1 MAGQQAT
8 SAASERVP
16 LLGTSTSQPQTEAR
30 MRKPFYRARPLWLV
44 PFAITA
50 SLVRGMTMAPRV
62 EVFTQLACASTHHHT
77 QRTYNHTLDNASLNL
92 LDSHTLSLYYTLDP
106 LGPHLPE
113 HLSIPTI
120 STSTEHTSPVEPP
133 DDEPDPDDDPRKL
146 PSPQCI
152 RDPQVQ
158 KEAARI
164 QTILTTTMGLLS
176 AFSTGWWGHFSE
188 RHGRTRVLAMAT
200 LGLFLTDLTFILVAT
215 PGSPLAAHGHKLLV
229 IAPIIEGLL
238 GGWSTL
244 QSATSAY
251 VSDCTSP
258 GSRATIFSRFN
269 GVFFLGFSIG
279 PVIGGWIIRNG
290 IPGIDR
296 IGTINKQGKS
306 VTEVFWLAICLSFMN
321 FLLTTF
327 LFPESLSKEQQDKA
341 KLAHDGD
348 GPDAKGKSRSDNGSM
363 STNASS
369 THGPGESR
377 AAPRKSSTLG
387 RVFSPLALFLPVV
400 ITETT
405 NTGIRKR
412 KDWSLTFLAMAM
424 FLYMLST
431 GVYQI
436 KYLYVVHTYNWAADQ
451 LSYYIS
457 YLGGLRALGL
467 LFLLPSIIST
477 FKPKPPSGQGK
488 QAKPTKGRLAVEINF
503 DLLLTRCSILIDI
516 FSQFLV
522 TVIPTPQIAHQMHT
536 TADIG
541 PGSLGSPNWIH
552 DPNTRST
559 VFFVVAS
566 GLSSIGSGF
575 IPACQSLA
583 LCIVQARQLLEG
595 QADPDQTIEEQQQ
608 EEEFGGGGGGI
619 KPQADTG
626 IGKLFGALSMLQAV
640 GQMIL
645 GPLFFGLL
653 YGNTVAF
660 FPKAIFVCGCAILT
674 AALVCAFMIRSPVER
689 ELLIQSAQKMKGKKR
704 VERERGR
711 SRASKD
717 LFGGTS
723 LESTSGSDS
732 GSSSGSSDATVPVV
746 EA

>member
-1 MAGQQAT
+1 MAGQQLTGAV
-8 SAASERVP
+8 ADSEREP
-16 LLGTSTSQPQTEAR
+16 LLGQPAVW
-30 MRKPFYRARPLWLV
+30 RKPFHRARPLWLV
-44 PFAITA
+44 PFVITA

-62 EVFTQLACASTHHHT
+62 EVFTQLACASMHHHA
-77 QRTYNHTLDNASLNL
+77 QRTYNHTADTHV
-92 LDSHTLSLYYTLDP
+92 DYHTLSFYSTLDP

-113 HLSIPTI
+113 YLSIPTPL
-120 STSTEHTSPVEPP
+120 EHGEPIFIEHPSHSPVMPY
-133 DDEPDPDDDPRKL
+133 DPDPDDTSEDPRKL
-146 PSPQCI
+146 PSPRCI
-152 RDPQVQ
+152 QDPQVQ

-164 QTILTTTMGLLS
+164 QTILTTTMGFLS

-269 GVFFLGFSIG
+269 GAFFLGFSIG

-296 IGTINKQGKS
+296 IGTINKEGKS
-306 VTEVFWLAICLSFMN
+306 VTEVFWLAICLSFIN

-341 KLAHDGD
+341 KLAHDEL
-348 GPDAKGKSRSDNGSM
+348 KGKSRSTNGSIGDDSSSE
-363 STNASS
+363 ST
-369 THGPGESR
+369 TSR
-377 AAPRKSSTLG
+377 KRGILRTIG
-387 RVFSPLALFLPVV
+387 RVFSPLALFVPVV
-400 ITETT
+400 ITEATH
-405 NTGIRKR
+405 NGIRKR

-467 LFLLPSIIST
+467 LFLLPSIIAN
-477 FKPKPPSGQGK
+477 FKPKPLTGQGK
-488 QAKPTKGRLAVEINF
+488 HAKPTKHRLAVEINF

-516 FSQFLV
+516 LSQFLI
-522 TVIPTPQIAHQMHT
+522 TVISTPQVVHQMREITGTST
-536 TADIG
+536 TTT
-541 PGSLGSPNWIH
+541 STSFGSPKWIH
-552 DPNTRST
+552 DPTRRST
-559 VFFVVAS
+559 VFFILAS

-583 LCIVQARQLLEG
+583 LCIVQARQVLEG
-595 QADPDQTIEEQQQ
+595 DAQAVTGVNRTAADQ
-608 EEEFGGGGGGI
+608 EEVEEELGVGAGGGL

-645 GPLFFGLL
+645 GPLLFGML

-660 FPKAIFVCGCAILT
+660 FPKAIFLFGCAILT
-674 AALVCAFMIRSPVER
+674 AALVCAFMIRSPVEH
-689 ELLIQSAQKMKGKKR
+689 ELVVQRLQKAKKR
-704 VERERGR
+704 AEHERGR
-711 SRASKD
+711 SRVSKD
-717 LFGGTS
+717 LFGGMS
-723 LESTSGSDS
+723 S
-732 GSSSGSSDATVPVV
+732 GSSSGSSDDTIPVLD
-746 EA
+746 A

>member
-1 MAGQQAT
+1 MAGHQPSAHAESTSVSERSPLIGT
-8 SAASERVP
+8 SA
-16 LLGTSTSQPQTEAR
+16 SQPATQ
-30 MRKPFYRARPLWLV
+30 RKPFYRARPLWLV

-62 EVFTQLACASTHHHT
+62 EVFTQLACASMHHHI
-77 QRTYNHTLDNASLNL
+77 RHTYNSNNSTSNFQSHNL
-92 LDSHTLSLYYTLDP
+92 EPHVLSLYSTLDP

-113 HLSIPTI
+113 HLSIPTQTDTTRI
-120 STSTEHTSPVEPP
+120 GHLSPEVSQDQPDSDPGSTSEDNP
-133 DDEPDPDDDPRKL
+133 DNDEDPRKL
-146 PSPQCI
+146 PSPQCVQ
-152 RDPQVQ
+152 DPRVQ

-215 PGSPLAAHGHKLLV
+215 PGSPLSAHGHKLLV

-279 PVIGGWIIRNG
+279 PVVGGWIIRNG

-296 IGTINKQGKS
+296 IGTITKQGKS
-306 VTEVFWLAICLSFMN
+306 VTEVFWLAICLSFLN

-327 LFPESLSKEQQDKA
+327 LFPESLSKEQQEKA

-348 GPDAKGKSRSDNGSM
+348 NSTGRADSGQDTSHTTGNGNALTSGKDSIM
-363 STNASS
+363 Q
-369 THGPGESR
+369 
-377 AAPRKSSTLG
+377 

-405 NTGIRKR
+405 QAGIRKR
-412 KDWSLTFLAMAM
+412 KDWSLTFLAIAM

-467 LFLLPSIIST
+467 LFILPSVIST
-477 FKPKPPSGQGK
+477 FKPKHPPGQGK
-488 QAKPTKGRLAVEINF
+488 QSKPTKGRLAVEINF
-503 DLLLTRCSILIDI
+503 DLFLSRCSLFIDI
-516 FSQFLV
+516 LSQLLV
-522 TVIPTPQIAHQMHT
+522 TIIPAPETVHHMREV
-536 TADIG
+536 TAD
-541 PGSLGSPNWIH
+541 SLSAPVWIH
-552 DPNTRST
+552 DSNTRNT
-559 VFFVVAS
+559 VLFILVS
-566 GLSSIGSGF
+566 GMSSIGSGF

-583 LCIVQARQLLEG
+583 LCIVQARQLVEG
-595 QADPDQTIEEQQQ
+595 RFDTDRT
-608 EEEFGGGGGGI
+608 EEEEESEFGAGGL
-619 KPQADTG
+619 KPQTDTG

-645 GPLFFGLL
+645 GPLLFGLL

-674 AALVCAFMIRSPVER
+674 TALACAFLIRSPVER
-689 ELLIQSAQKMKGKKR
+689 ESGGQKAKGKKK
-704 VERERGR
+704 VAERERGR
-711 SRASKD
+711 SRVSKD

-723 LESTSGSDS
+723 
-732 GSSSGSSDATVPVV
+732 GSSSSISGSSDGTTSIL

>member
-1 MAGQQAT
+1 MAGPKPSTHSELT
-8 SAASERVP
+8 SVTERSP
-16 LLGTSTSQPQTEAR
+16 LIGPCTSQPQPAIR
-30 MRKPFYRARPLWLV
+30 RKPFYRARPLWLV

-62 EVFTQLACASTHHHT
+62 EVFTQLACASMHHHI
-77 QRTYNHTLDNASLNL
+77 QHTYNHTSGSKSNN
-92 LDSHTLSLYYTLDP
+92 LDSHILSLYSTLDP

-113 HLSIPTI
+113 YLSTPTYINSKFVGHPLPTEVQDDPI
-120 STSTEHTSPVEPP
+120 SSISYSGNDT
-133 DDEPDPDDDPRKL
+133 DDNSEDDPRKL

-152 RDPQVQ
+152 RDPKVQ

-200 LGLFLTDLTFILVAT
+200 LGLLLTDLTFILVAT

-279 PVIGGWIIRNG
+279 PVLGGWIIRNG
-290 IPGIDR
+290 IPGVDR

-306 VTEVFWLAICLSFMN
+306 VTEVFWLAICFSFMN

-327 LFPESLSKEQQDKA
+327 MFPESLSKEQQEKA
-341 KLAHDGD
+341 KLAHDGFDSKGKRSPDD
-348 GPDAKGKSRSDNGSM
+348 GPLDQSSPAGAESNMASSM
-363 STNASS
+363 SKPSI
-369 THGPGESR
+369 
-377 AAPRKSSTLG
+377 LG
-387 RVFSPLALFLPVV
+387 RAFSPLALFLPVV
-400 ITETT
+400 ITEATH
-405 NTGIRKR
+405 TGIRKR
-412 KDWSLTFLAMAM
+412 KDWSLTLLAVAM

-457 YLGGLRALGL
+457 YLGALRALGL
-467 LFLLPSIIST
+467 LFLLPSIIAS
-477 FKPKPPSGQGK
+477 FKPKPPTGQGK
-488 QAKPTKGRLAVEINF
+488 QSKPTKGRLAGEINF
-503 DLLLTRCSILIDI
+503 DLLLTRCSLSIDI
-516 FSQFLV
+516 LSQFLV
-522 TVIPTPQIAHQMHT
+522 AIIPTPEVVHHMREV
-536 TADIG
+536 TA
-541 PGSLGSPNWIH
+541 GSISNPNWIH
-552 DPNTRST
+552 DPTSRNT
-559 VFFVVAS
+559 VLFVLVS

-595 QADPDQTIEEQQQ
+595 QIDTDQPTEEQ
-608 EEEFGGGGGGI
+608 EESELGGGL

-645 GPLFFGLL
+645 GPLLFGLL

-660 FPKAIFVCGCAILT
+660 FPKAIFVFGCAILT
-674 AALVCAFMIRSPVER
+674 ASLVCAFLIRSPVER
-689 ELLIQSAQKMKGKKR
+689 VQKVQGKKR
-704 VERERGR
+704 RVEHERGR
-711 SRASKD
+711 SRVSKD
-717 LFGGTS
+717 LFGGMS
-723 LESTSGSDS
+723 PSS
-732 GSSSGSSDATVPVV
+732 GSSSGSDTAPVA
-746 EA
+746 EL